1 MTKDRKPDP
10 ATPAAKSGESS
21 GRLRD
26 SKGISLLVVDGI
38 YDGMATGDAASTVT
52 IGRGPGNTIEVPLD
66 RQVSTDH
73 CVVRFSS
80 DVGCWTAED
89 RGSTNGTWFEGRRID
104 TPIELSF
111 GNEFIIGSGPAA
123 WTAAIY
129 AARAQLDPFVIEGSF
144 HRTMVPGGQLMFTT
158 EVENYPGFPDG
169 ITGQAMMEGF
179 KQQAQRF
186 GTRSEMEDVVRVD
199 FSGHPHRLWTSG
211 DDEYEADA
219 VIVATG
225 ANARWMDVPGEERLA
240 QSGGGVSACAVCDG
254 ALPHFRD
261 QVIAIVGGGDSALED
276 ALYMTK
282 FASDV
287 VVIHRRDE
295 LRASKIM
302 QDRAFENPK
311 IRFLWNT
318 VVTEVIGDDVVER
331 LRLANRATGEA
342 SELEVGGLFVAI
354 GHDPN
359 TAFLAGQIELEE
371 SGYIRAPTSWRTAT
385 SAAGVFAAGDAM
397 DDFYRQAI
405 TAAGTGC
412 MAALEA
418 ERWLSHP

>member
-1 MTKDRKPDP
+1 MSERTKE
-10 ATPAAKSGESS
+10 T
-21 GRLRD
+21 L
-26 SKGISLLVVDGI
+26 I
-38 YDGMATGDAASTVT
+38 
-52 IGRGPGNTIEVPLD
+52 
-66 RQVSTDH
+66 
-73 CVVRFSS
+73 
-80 DVGCWTAED
+80 
-89 RGSTNGTWFEGRRID
+89 
-104 TPIELSF
+104 
-111 GNEFIIGSGPAA
+111 IIGSGPAA

-186 GTRSEMEDVVRVD
+186 GTRSVMEDVVRVD
-199 FSGHPHRLWTSG
+199 FTGHPHLLWTSG

-302 QDRAFENPK
+302 QERAFENPK
-311 IRFLWNT
+311 IRFLWDT
-318 VVTEVIGDDVVER
+318 VVTEVVGEEVVER
-331 LRLANRATGEA
+331 LLLSNRATGEA

-354 GHDPN
+354 GHEPN
-359 TAFLAGQIELEE
+359 TAFLAGQIELQD
-371 SGYIRAPTSWRTAT
+371 SGYIRTPISWRTET
-385 SAAGVFAAGDAM
+385 TAAGVFAAGDAM
-397 DDFYRQAI
+397 DDYYRQAV

-418 ERWLSHP
+418 ERWLSHR